1 VNVFEKISDNIP
13 FFSKVFLT
21 FADLPIPHI
30 KRRNPMKT
38 LNASE
43 YQKLLTPKY
52 IAIEA
57 FGIVS
62 FFSALVWHFS

>member
-1 VNVFEKISDNIP
+1 
-13 FFSKVFLT
+13 
-21 FADLPIPHI
+21 LPIYLYRT
-30 KRRNPMKT
+30 KKGETPMKT

-57 FGIVS
+57 FGIIS